1 MNQKLAERIGNDFAH
16 HVPKLGQ
23 PELYS
28 TIRDKARDLALLVAS
43 VTPEGRE
50 QALALTNLEQC
61 VFWAN
66 AAIARNG

>member
-1 MNQKLAERIGNDFAH
+1 MNQKLAERIGNDFTYH
-16 HVPKLGQ
+16 TPKLGQ

-28 TIRDKARDLALLVAS
+28 TIREKARDLALLVAS

-61 VFWAN
+61 VFWAI